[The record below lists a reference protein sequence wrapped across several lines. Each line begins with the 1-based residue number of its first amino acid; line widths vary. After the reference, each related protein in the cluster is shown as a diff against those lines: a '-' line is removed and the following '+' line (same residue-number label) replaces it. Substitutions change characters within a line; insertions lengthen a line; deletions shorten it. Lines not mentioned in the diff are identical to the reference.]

1 MFLHEIEA
9 SLKERKLEEYSLS
22 RLIGCK
28 EYAQIIL
35 TNLWRSAREIESYVI
50 AETPY
55 GDGACTEVNNL
66 KNELASRIDA
76 EAEVYE
82 DFYQRI
88 DEEITKR
95 LEAIDKQ
102 Q

>member
-28 EYAQIIL
+28 EYARIII
-35 TNLWRSAREIESYVI
+35 TNLERSAKEIKNYVI
-50 AETPY
+50 AKEPSF
-55 GDGACTEVNNL
+55 GDIASTELKNL

-76 EAEVYE
+76 EVQVYE

-88 DEEITKR
+88 DKEITKR
-95 LEAIDKQ
+95 LEATDK
-102 Q
+102 